1 MNAIGIKIKEL
12 YNEYYIKHGHFPKYC
27 ECVAQFVNSKEET
40 YIIAINADY
49 NEKYDNEVRVVT
61 LYNSVELCGGTHVKN
76 VGDIRK
82 FAIMSIESKGANIY
96 RIEAVTNNK
105 IDSVS
110 FEKVYGNIP
119 TTRLNGTITNE

>member
-49 NEKYDNEVRVVT
+49 N
-61 LYNSVELCGGTHVKN
+61 
-76 VGDIRK
+76 
-82 FAIMSIESKGANIY
+82 
-96 RIEAVTNNK
+96 
-105 IDSVS
+105 
-110 FEKVYGNIP
+110 
-119 TTRLNGTITNE
+119 